1 MSAITIQKYE
11 YIDSLRW
18 IAIIWVILWHLHLI
32 WITTPKIFNVWMMG
46 VPLFFII
53 SAFTLCLTYHKRKD
67 LEQKPNLKFYIR
79 RLFRIVPV
87 FVILTTL
94 VFFIMKHIDIGIAFD
109 GSLINRLTHI
119 SFTYWFSQQYMGS
132 MMMGE
137 RSLFNE
143 VVFYICFPAIFLY
156 ITKDHKKTLLFAA
169 MTFVICY
176 LYNIFWNSVF
186 GLDKSYVY
194 TTPLTHFFSFSL
206 WFVLFAFRDYTLPKV
221 YMHILYAANII
232 GFIILGYIHIFY
244 GMHLFPFFI
253 INLALLVFLC
263 ARGGLYTLITNQV
276 YSYIGK
282 ISYSMYLIN
291 IPLLTT
297 IGYLAHTYTGVD
309 NTLLQNTLLVISS
322 LSLLIALSSLSY
334 YTLEMSSI
342 SLGKKYL
349 QKYDLTSL

>member
-1 MSAITIQKYE
+1 
-11 YIDSLRW
+11 
-18 IAIIWVILWHLHLI
+18 
-32 WITTPKIFNVWMMG
+32 
-46 VPLFFII
+46 
-53 SAFTLCLTYHKRKD
+53 
-67 LEQKPNLKFYIR
+67 
-79 RLFRIVPV
+79 
-87 FVILTTL
+87 
-94 VFFIMKHIDIGIAFD
+94 
-109 GSLINRLTHI
+109 
-119 SFTYWFSQQYMGS
+119 
-132 MMMGE
+132 
-137 RSLFNE
+137 
-143 VVFYICFPAIFLY
+143 
-156 ITKDHKKTLLFAA
+156 
-169 MTFVICY
+169 
-176 LYNIFWNSVF
+176 
-186 GLDKSYVY
+186 
-194 TTPLTHFFSFSL
+194 
-206 WFVLFAFRDYTLPKV
+206 
-221 YMHILYAANII
+221 MHILYAANII

-334 YTLEMSSI
+334 YMLEMPSI